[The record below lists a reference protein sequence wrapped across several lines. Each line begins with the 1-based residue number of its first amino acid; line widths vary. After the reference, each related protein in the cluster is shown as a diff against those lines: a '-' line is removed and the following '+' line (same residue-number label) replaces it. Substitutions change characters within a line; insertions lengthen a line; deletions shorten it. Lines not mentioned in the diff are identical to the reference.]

1 MAFLEINK
9 VSKKFGDYLAND
21 DISLTVEK
29 GKVFGLLGP
38 NGAGKTTLIRIITR
52 ILMADSGQILFD
64 GKEHQD
70 SFTERIGYMPEER
83 GLYKNMT
90 IYDQLIY
97 LARLKG
103 MKAQAAK
110 SAVDHWMQ
118 KFEIESWKAKKID
131 ELSKGMSQKVQFIA
145 TILHNPDLII
155 LDEPFSGL
163 DPINSKLIEDEI
175 HALTTE
181 GKTIIFSTHRME
193 QVEQICDDIALIN
206 KGQNI
211 LSGKVAQLR
220 NSFKKSI
227 FALEFS
233 GEKSPVDTASFSIV
247 SREDNHAMLSS
258 ELHSNAI
265 IKAIME
271 QGVEINSFREVL
283 PSIQEIFIEQV
294 NASNA

>member
-9 VSKKFGDYLAND
+9 VSKKFGNYLAND

-220 NSFKKSI
+220 NSFKKRI